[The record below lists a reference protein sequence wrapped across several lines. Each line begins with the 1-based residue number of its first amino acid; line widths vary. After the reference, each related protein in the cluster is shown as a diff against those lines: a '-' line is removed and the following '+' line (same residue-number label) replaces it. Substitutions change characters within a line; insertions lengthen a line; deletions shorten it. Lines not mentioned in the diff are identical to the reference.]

1 MSLSDIAG
9 FRLRSLGF
17 VAGALSL
24 AALGGCQ
31 VRPLYSDGPTGSTSI
46 ALAAIEIS
54 EADDRV
60 EQEVRNALVFLTS
73 RGQGEPVNPQYHL
86 ALSVSHR
93 TMGVLYEST
102 DNDHDDDDAGAGRIV
117 VKADYNLTKT
127 ATGETVKAG
136 NRTAVALVDF
146 PSRNSPRFAP
156 CATARTA
163 PPRSWRRLSG
173 PTLQP
178 PSAADP
184 IVR

>member
-9 FRLRSLGF
+9 FRLRSLAF

-31 VRPLYSDGPTGSTSI
+31 VRPLYSDGPTGSTST

-54 EADDRV
+54 EAEDRV

-93 TMGVLYEST
+93 TMGVLYETS
-102 DNDHDDDDAGAGRIV
+102 DVEDDDDRAGAGRVV

-127 ATGETVKAG
+127 STGETVKAG
-136 NRTAVALVDF
+136 RRTAVALVDF
-146 PSRNSPRFAP
+146 PRQEFAKIR
-156 CATARTA
+156 AVRDGEN
-163 PPRSWRRLSG
+163 R
-173 PTLQP
+173 
-178 PSAADP
+178 AAKELAEIIGADLAAALG
-184 IVR
+184 R

>member
-73 RGQGEPVNPQYHL
+73 RGRANRSIRNTIWRLASRTGQWACSVRARIMTMTTTTPEPAASSEGRLQPDQDR
-86 ALSVSHR
+86 HR
-93 TMGVLYEST
+93 RDRE
-102 DNDHDDDDAGAGRIV
+102 GRQP
-117 VKADYNLTKT
+117 D
-127 ATGETVKAG
+127 G
-136 NRTAVALVDF
+136 
-146 PSRNSPRFAP
+146 
-156 CATARTA
+156 
-163 PPRSWRRLSG
+163 RRLG
-173 PTLQP
+173 RLPQQEFAKIRAVRDGENR
-178 PSAADP
+178 AAKELAEIIGADLAAALG
-184 IVR
+184 R

>member
-31 VRPLYSDGPTGSTSI
+31 VGPLYSDGPTGSTSI

-146 PSRNSPRFAP
+146 PQQEFAKIR
-156 CATARTA
+156 AVRDGEN
-163 PPRSWRRLSG
+163 R
-173 PTLQP
+173 
-178 PSAADP
+178 AAKELAEIIGADLAAALG
-184 IVR
+184 R